1 MGYRSNVAL
10 GIAFVNRAAAREF
23 VLKMQACQPED
34 MRQALSEYAV
44 VCDSNAQEPVMFLAH
59 FENVKWYPSY
69 PDVIAH
75 DGLRSLAEEAG
86 ATTRFVRV
94 GEDIGDDIG
103 IVRDEAHRGRHAQR
117 GELAVKRANHSSNFP
132 CSTKRRW
139 RIAPRRHRLRSWW

>member
-34 MRQALSEYAV
+34 MRQALAEYAV
-44 VCDSNAQEPVMFLAH
+44 VHGSNAQEPVMFLAH

-94 GEDIGDDIG
+94 GEDIGDDE
-103 IVRDEAHRGRHAQR
+103 DEINYSVDNMGLQEALQDAIQM
-117 GELAVKRANHSSNFP
+117 
-132 CSTKRRW
+132 RRTVDCD
-139 RIAPRRHRLRSWW
+139 IPPGGGTPIDLI

>member
-34 MRQALSEYAV
+34 MRQALAEYSV

-94 GEDIGDDIG
+94 GEDLGDDE
-103 IVRDEAHRGRHAQR
+103 DEINYSVDNMGLQEVLQDAIQM
-117 GELAVKRANHSSNFP
+117 
-132 CSTKRRW
+132 RRTVDCD
-139 RIAPRRHRLRSWW
+139 IPPGSGTPIDLI

>member
-34 MRQALSEYAV
+34 MRQALAEYAV
-44 VCDSNAQEPVMFLAH
+44 VHGSNAQEPVMFLAH

-94 GEDIGDDIG
+94 GEDIGDDEDDTNYSVDNDNMGLQEALQEAIHIRRTVECDIPPGSGIPIG
-103 IVRDEAHRGRHAQR
+103 LI
-117 GELAVKRANHSSNFP
+117 
-132 CSTKRRW
+132 
-139 RIAPRRHRLRSWW
+139 